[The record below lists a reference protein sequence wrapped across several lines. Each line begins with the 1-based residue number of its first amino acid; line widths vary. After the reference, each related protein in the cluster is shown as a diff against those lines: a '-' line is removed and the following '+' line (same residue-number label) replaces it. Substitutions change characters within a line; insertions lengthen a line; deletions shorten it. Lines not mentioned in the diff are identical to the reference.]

1 MFCHNRKIEAG
12 CSWEPVPYIIR
23 GKVLQAG
30 NWQSLLPSSRR
41 MANGPVV
48 PCSLP
53 CTSGGAPRSSSWHL
67 NECAPVGRHPGQ
79 KLGIH
84 PRPRPWPSAAG
95 VSFPKT
101 VAPFGF
107 WNIHDCY
114 HRNPLNVKRLSKTE
128 ALYNR

>member
-1 MFCHNRKIEAG
+1 
-12 CSWEPVPYIIR
+12 V
-23 GKVLQAG
+23 
-30 NWQSLLPSSRR
+30 
-41 MANGPVV
+41 ANGPVA

-95 VSFPKT
+95 IGFPKRA
-101 VAPFGF
+101 APSGIGD
-107 WNIHDCY
+107 IHDFH
-114 HRNPLNVKRLSKTE
+114 HRNPLNVNKLVQNK
-128 ALYNR
+128 ALYNRRNYHIII

>member
-1 MFCHNRKIEAG
+1 MRQEDLVQYLQRMLGLADL
-12 CSWEPVPYIIR
+12 PVCNAPAFPQVSQKGLNILSESVFQRFFRQEI
-23 GKVLQAG
+23 GKVFC
-30 NWQSLLPSSRR
+30 
-41 MANGPVV
+41 PVHV
-48 PCSLP
+48 EWGTIGSNPVFLR
-53 CTSGGAPRSSSWHL
+53 AP
-67 NECAPVGRHPGQ
+67 P
-79 KLGIH
+79 
-84 PRPRPWPSAAG
+84 